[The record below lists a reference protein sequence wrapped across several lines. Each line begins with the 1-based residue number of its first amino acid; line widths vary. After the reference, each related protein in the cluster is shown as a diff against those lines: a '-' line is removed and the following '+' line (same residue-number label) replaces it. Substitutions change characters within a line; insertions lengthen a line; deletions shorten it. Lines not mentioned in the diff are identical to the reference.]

1 MHYMYSCERY
11 FWKMLSIASLNTA
24 SIYSVCNQLTKIW
37 FMQDF
42 CLIAVNPFE
51 SVTAYILG
59 VVFGRTEDI
68 IRVNA
73 AGTPGWY
80 PIII

>member
-1 MHYMYSCERY
+1 
-11 FWKMLSIASLNTA
+11 
-24 SIYSVCNQLTKIW
+24 
-37 FMQDF
+37 MQDF

-51 SVTAYILG
+51 PVTAYILG